1 MSSEG
6 DQDTVQ
12 PAVPA
17 PISADSFAGVR
28 DLISLVV
35 SERACNARLRQLK
48 QAQADAERALAELVG
63 VRTENAAVALPSR
76 SGSQPF
82 LFARRKSRPLP
93 KSIVR
98 HVPSQ
103 IACAGA
109 SRR

>member
-1 MSSEG
+1 MSMSSEG

-48 QAQADAERALAELVG
+48 QAQAMPRGRWPSLSASAPSMLRLSRRSVPKS
-63 VRTENAAVALPSR
+63 RPRALPSR
-76 SGSQPF
+76 SGS
-82 LFARRKSRPLP
+82 
-93 KSIVR
+93 
-98 HVPSQ
+98 
-103 IACAGA
+103 
-109 SRR
+109 